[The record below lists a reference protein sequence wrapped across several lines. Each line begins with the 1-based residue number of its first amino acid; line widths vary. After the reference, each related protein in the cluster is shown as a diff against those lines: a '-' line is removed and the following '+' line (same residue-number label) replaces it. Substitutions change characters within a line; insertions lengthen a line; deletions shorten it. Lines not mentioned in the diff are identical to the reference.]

1 MTDLNQ
7 EIELIDWEKGV
18 DGLVPAIVQ
27 DAKTGVV
34 LMMAWLNRE
43 AARQTVTTG
52 KVTFFSRS
60 RQSLWVKGETSGN
73 YLDLVSIRVDCDKDT
88 VLIRANPQGP
98 ACHTGATTCFG
109 APQPSEFSFLSTLQ
123 SVIVQR
129 GTEHEKS
136 SYTAS
141 LLNGPL
147 HRTAQKVGEEAVETI
162 LAATSRETDDLVDE
176 AADLLFHLMVLLSSQ
191 GSNLS
196 AVVERLS
203 ERHRSRTA
211 NDT

>member
-1 MTDLNQ
+1 MTELNQ
-7 EIELIDWEKGV
+7 DIESINWEKGA

-34 LMMAWLNRE
+34 LMMAWLNRD
-43 AARQTVTTG
+43 AARQTVETG

-73 YLDLVSIRVDCDKDT
+73 YLDLVSWKIDCDRDT
-88 VLIRANPQGP
+88 VLIRANPHGP
-98 ACHTGATTCFG
+98 ACHTGALTCFG
-109 APQPSEFSFLSTLQ
+109 VPEPNEFSFLSTLQ
-123 SVIVQR
+123 SVIEER
-129 GTEHEKS
+129 RSEDEKT

-162 LAATSRETDDLVDE
+162 LAATSRETDDMIDE
-176 AADLLFHLMVLLSSQ
+176 AADLVFHLMVLLESQ
-191 GSNLS
+191 GSKLS
-196 AVVERLS
+196 CVVERLR
-203 ERHRSRTA
+203 ERHASRTA
-211 NDT
+211 

>member
-7 EIELIDWEKGV
+7 DIELIDWEKSV

-34 LMMAWLNRE
+34 LMLAWLNLE

-73 YLDLVSIRVDCDKDT
+73 YLDLVSIRMDCDKDT
-88 VLIRANPQGP
+88 VLIRANPHGP
-98 ACHTGATTCFG
+98 ACHTGEETCFG
-109 APQPSEFSFLSTLQ
+109 SPEPTDFSFLSTLQ
-123 SVIVQR
+123 SVIEQR
-129 GTEHEKS
+129 RSEDEKS

-141 LLNGPL
+141 LLKGPL
-147 HRTAQKVGEEAVETI
+147 HRVAQKVGEEAVETI
-162 LAATSRETDDLVDE
+162 LAATSRETDDMIDE
-176 AADLLFHLMVLLSSQ
+176 GADLLFHLMVLLSAK
-191 GSNLS
+191 GSDLS
-196 AVVERLS
+196 AVVQRLS
-203 ERHRSRTA
+203 ERHISKTTRDS
-211 NDT
+211 